1 MDQLLLTLSIVAL
14 FLVRLGIPVI
24 LLISVGVII
33 DRWQSKREQ
42 KTQQTSHKH
51 A

>member
-24 LLISVGVII
+24 LLISLGVII

-42 KTQQTSHKH
+42 KTQQASHKH

>member
-14 FLVRLGIPVI
+14 FLIRLGVPVI
-24 LLISVGVII
+24 LLISVGVVI

-42 KTQQTSHKH
+42 KVEQTLHKH

>member
-24 LLISVGVII
+24 LLISIGVVI

-42 KTQQTSHKH
+42 RTQQTSHKH